1 MKTRVVLVSPDPLA
15 GSALRSVLATGGA
28 EVVSEHRPEA
38 FVPELLR
45 YDDADLAVW
54 DCGSDP
60 EIPPRPDG
68 VPLVLLVPDERAG
81 QDARARGHVV
91 IVPRLAESNVLAH
104 AIEGALLGLA
114 VIDPRY
120 LPAPAGP
127 KQLDDG
133 LEPLSGREIEVL
145 ELVALGMSNKEIGA
159 ELGISESTVKFHLNA
174 ILLKLDA
181 GTRTEAAVRATQ
193 LGWLEV

>member
-1 MKTRVVLVSPDPLA
+1 MNTRIVLVSSDPLA
-15 GSALRSVLATGGA
+15 GSALRGVLAAGGA
-28 EVVSEHRPEA
+28 EVVSEHRPDA

-45 YDDADLAVW
+45 YDDADLVVW

-60 EIPPRPDG
+60 EIPPRHEG
-68 VPLVLLVPDERAG
+68 VPIVVLVPDDRAG
-81 QDARARGHVV
+81 QEARARGHLA

-120 LPAPAGP
+120 LPPVAGP
-127 KQLDDG
+127 RQLDEG
-133 LEPLSGREIEVL
+133 LAPLSDREIEVL
-145 ELVALGMSNKEIGA
+145 ELVALGMSNKEIAA

>member
-15 GSALRSVLATGGA
+15 GSALRSVLAAGGA
-28 EVVSEHRPEA
+28 EVVSEHRPDA

-45 YDDADLAVW
+45 YDDADLVVW

-60 EIPPRPDG
+60 EIPARPDG

-81 QDARARGHVV
+81 RDARARGHLA
-91 IVPRLAESNVLAH
+91 IVPRLAEPNVLAH

-127 KQLDDG
+127 RQLDDG
-133 LEPLSGREIEVL
+133 LDPLSEREIEVL
-145 ELVALGMSNKEIGA
+145 ELVALGMSNKEIAA

>member
-28 EVVSEHRPEA
+28 EVVSEHRPDA

-45 YDDADLAVW
+45 YDDADLVVW

-60 EIPPRPDG
+60 DTPPRPDG

-81 QDARARGHVV
+81 QDARARGHLT
-91 IVPRLAESNVLAH
+91 IVPRLAEANVLAH

-120 LPAPAGP
+120 IPAPAGP
-127 KQLDDG
+127 RHLADG
-133 LEPLSGREIEVL
+133 LETLSAPRRLDAGREPLSDREIEVL

-174 ILLKLDA
+174 I
-181 GTRTEAAVRATQ
+181 
-193 LGWLEV
+193 